1 MPLVTPNLDDRS
13 FEALLQSAKDKVR
26 SNCSG
31 WTDLSASD
39 PGTVLLEAF
48 SFLTETMIYR
58 LNRVPRKVYIEFLKL
73 LGLTLQPPAGAVTT
87 LQFTRLQP
95 GVEALLI
102 PQGTRVTASRNGP
115 SGVAPIF
122 STLID
127 VEIPAGALTA
137 TVQACQC
144 ELVRAEKLGVGNGQS
159 PQRFRVAQQP
169 ILAGI
174 GEDSGLVV
182 AVEDSRGASTA
193 DDGGR
198 VPTIPLGGKQLRV
211 WREVSS
217 FAEAKPNDSVYVVD
231 RESGLIEFAPA
242 QRAWKDQVLD
252 GMETPIAAVPPLGAE
267 IRVWYRHGGGPLGS
281 VPPGALTV
289 LKDTQ
294 GIPLTVTNLTVATGG
309 NAAETLE
316 HALVRGP
323 RELHALERAVTASD
337 FELLALRSAAVDRAK
352 AFTQAARWRYAVPG
366 TVEIVL
372 LPRLPIEPPAAGTTQ
387 WQQIVAQRSED
398 TRTSVLEMLNAR
410 RPMGSTCVVS
420 WANCKPVR
428 VEAAIEAYP
437 EEDKVAL
444 QGRLI
449 GRLNDL
455 LSPFDAG
462 RQTSWR
468 FGRSLAVSDVY
479 DACLR
484 EPGVRQVSALK
495 LVVESAPDT
504 KVRSLVTDPFHAGLW
519 YAVSETGLFR
529 TENNGDGWE
538 LLKSFSEET
547 GARVTA
553 HRGIPG
559 LLALCSNLGDGS
571 GMVIRISMDCGETWN
586 PPLRNIGP
594 QVNDAEW
601 ITRGGTPLL
610 MLATDQGLYELA
622 TDPGAAPLQVQVRQ
636 GDQGFHSIAS
646 IVDAKGVTYLAVA
659 ARNKGGVFLSSAE
672 AASNS
677 FHNLGLA
684 GEDVQK
690 LAMQRSGSRTF
701 LWAGFGV
708 DQIQDNGT
716 GCKSWEL
723 LGESDSPDG
732 WVIFAKGWVGGS
744 CTALSFAGDTVLAGS
759 YDGGLLMLPG
769 HVDNAVWRPADVR
782 SGLPRGTTK
791 EQLLERIDT
800 VAATPDLSLI
810 MTGGLS
816 GLYLSSDRGVTY
828 SLRSARSSTDFV
840 TLPVDWLFCAANHA
854 IDVRS
859 GDEISAG

>member
-1 MPLVTPNLDDRS
+1 MPLVTPNLDDRN
-13 FEALLQSAKDKVR
+13 FEALRQGAIDKVK
-26 SNCSG
+26 SSCSG
-31 WTDLSASD
+31 WTDLSPSD

-48 SFLTETMIYR
+48 AYLAETTIYR
-58 LNRVPRKVYIEFLKL
+58 LNRVPQKAYVEFLKL
-73 LGLTLQPPAGAVTT
+73 LGLTLQPPAGAMTT
-87 LQFTRLQP
+87 LQFSRLQP
-95 GVEALLI
+95 GAQPLLI

-115 SGVAPIF
+115 SGIAPVF
-122 STLID
+122 STLTD
-127 VEIPAGALTA
+127 VEIAAGALNV

-144 ELVRAEKLGVGNGQS
+144 ELVRAEKVGVGTGQAA
-159 PQRFRVAQQP
+159 QRFRVAQPP
-169 ILAGI
+169 ILANTG
-174 GEDSGLVV
+174 DDLDLVV
-182 AVEDSRGASTA
+182 AIEDSHLPEDAGAE
-193 DDGGR
+193 GR
-198 VPTIPLGGKQLRV
+198 VPTMTVGGKQLRV
-211 WREVSS
+211 WREVPT
-217 FAEAKPNDSVYVVD
+217 FAEANSIDHVYVVD
-231 RESGLIEFAPA
+231 REAGTIDFAPA
-242 QRAWKDQVLD
+242 QRAWKGDVLD
-252 GMETPIAAVPPLGAE
+252 VAETPIAAIPPSGAE
-267 IRVWYRHGGGPLGS
+267 IRVWYRRGGGQQGS

-294 GIPLTVTNLTVATGG
+294 GVPLTVTNLTVATGG
-309 NAAETLE
+309 NEAETME

-352 AFTQAARWRYAVPG
+352 AFTQAARWRYAAPG

-372 LPRLPIEPPAAGTTQ
+372 LPKLPSEPAVPGTPQ
-387 WQQIVAQRSED
+387 LEQIVAQQSED
-398 TRTSVLEMLNAR
+398 TRKSVLDMLNPR

-428 VEAAIEAYP
+428 IEATVEAYP
-437 EEDKVAL
+437 EEDKAAL

-449 GRLNDL
+449 DRLNDL
-455 LSPFDAG
+455 LSPFEWG

-495 LVVESAPDT
+495 LVVDAAPDT
-504 KVRSLVTDPFHAGLW
+504 KVRSIVVDPFHAALW
-519 YAVSETGLFR
+519 YAVSEAGLFR

-538 LLKSFSEET
+538 LLQSFSGEE
-547 GARVTA
+547 GVKVTA
-553 HRGIPG
+553 HRSIPG
-559 LLALCSNLGDGS
+559 LLALCSNLSDGT
-571 GMVIRISMDCGETWN
+571 GMVIRISKDCGESWN
-586 PPLRNIGP
+586 PPLHNLGP

-601 ITRGGTPLL
+601 ITRGGAPLL

-622 TDPGAAPLQVQVRQ
+622 VDPGAAPLQVQVRQ
-636 GDQGFHSIAS
+636 GEQGFHSIAS
-646 IVDAKGVTYLAVA
+646 IVDAKGLTYLAVA
-659 ARNKGGVFLSSAE
+659 ARNKGGVFLSNTE

-677 FHNLGLA
+677 FRNLGLA
-684 GEDVQK
+684 GEDVQQ

-723 LGESDSPDG
+723 LGQADPPDG
-732 WVIFAKGWVGGS
+732 WQIFSEGWVGGS
-744 CTALSFAGDTVLAGS
+744 CTALCFAGDTVLAGS
-759 YDGGLLMLPG
+759 YDGGVLMLPG
-769 HVDNAVWRPADVR
+769 HVDHAVWKPADVR
-782 SGLPRGTTK
+782 SGLPRGSTK
-791 EQLLERIDT
+791 EQLLERIDALA
-800 VAATPDLSLI
+800 AATDLSLI

-816 GLYLSSDRGVTY
+816 GLYLSTDRGTTY

-854 IDVRS
+854 IEVRS
-859 GDEISAG
+859 GNEISTG